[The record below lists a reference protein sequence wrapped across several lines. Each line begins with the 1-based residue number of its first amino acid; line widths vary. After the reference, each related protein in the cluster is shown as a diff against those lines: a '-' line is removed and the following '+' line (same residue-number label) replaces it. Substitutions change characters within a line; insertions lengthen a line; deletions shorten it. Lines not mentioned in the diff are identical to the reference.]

1 MHPCWAKNPETMN
14 SKCGQV
20 VEIYNDGMVMP
31 VINYLLH
38 DLEGGP

>member
-38 DLEGGP
+38 DLGGGP